1 MMNAKKFEESVM
13 RKTILIFFLVFSGL
27 TNAMATNITC
37 GSSRAGGV
45 ETDTVTTLRG
55 EADITIRNT
64 GEHFSLSEGQQLTIR
79 GGQTQHQQ
87 QDLNQEA
94 SQWNR
99 QLQNMGGSVDF
110 GDIPGILRNIREN
123 EGTLIRNLRSSLE
136 GATRENS
143 PALLKA
149 VDRAIGVLDEDAMTM
164 NNFMRRVRES
174 SGRPDQ
180 GIIGAIADCLRSNAS
195 YRTDVGAMLRQLRQI
210 ESLNLGEIPGR
221 LESLRS
227 SMANGYNAISEAN
240 AAIPDGTAANAPVLM
255 ELRQRIAEFQQT
267 LAMAEAEVG
276 RITRQLSDMIAG
288 GQGNVQQARALVR
301 QAVALNDAIAGYRQ
315 SLRRISSRAFTTAS
329 ISIESEQAEIQGLTD
344 QLNTLS
350 EQINGVSEKTAS
362 LREAFDSARNAAS
375 NPGQSQEVYREAAD
389 ALNSAISGS
398 MADLLSEISSIRDEI
413 QKITEQKTQFIDRAA
428 EKIAA
433 SLTLRNLVNDLNRRI
448 SSLSSQLTSI
458 STEMAKFSSEQSTL
472 LRSLNITAIEDST
485 TVQLQDLE
493 ESMADATQA
502 FEAELT
508 AYTGAAY
515 QSNAADRVRSSMRL
529 LNSFQKSRR
538 NYLYCQRLYES
549 ITRGLGRGIMTMEQE
564 EIQSI
569 WERISNDYQR
579 LSNSAGI
586 LEAELTNLENQL
598 NAFGR

>member
-1 MMNAKKFEESVM
+1 M

-27 TNAMATNITC
+27 TNAMATNITAG
-37 GSSRAGGV
+37 GSRSGGV
-45 ETDTVTTLRG
+45 ETDTITTLRG
-55 EADITIRNT
+55 EADVTIRNT
-64 GEHFSLSEGQQLTIR
+64 GEHFSLGEGQQLTIR
-79 GGQTQHQQ
+79 GGQTQQQQ

-99 QLQNMGGSVDF
+99 QLQNMGGSVDM

-136 GATRENS
+136 GVNRES
-143 PALLKA
+143 APALLKA

-164 NNFMRRVRES
+164 NNFMRRVREA

-180 GIIGAIADCLRSNAS
+180 GLIGAIADCLRSNAS

-210 ESLNLGEIPGR
+210 ESLSIGEIPAR

-227 SMANGYNAISEAN
+227 SLANGFMAINEAN
-240 AAIPDGTAANAPVLM
+240 AAIPDGTAANAPVLI

-267 LAMAEAEVG
+267 LAAAESEVQ
-276 RITRQLSDMIAG
+276 RITRQLSDLINS
-288 GQGNVQQARALVR
+288 GQGNVQQARAMAR
-301 QAVALNDAIAGYRQ
+301 QAAAINDAIAGYRQ
-315 SLRRISSRAFTTAS
+315 SLRRISQRAFTTAS
-329 ISIESEQAEIQGLTD
+329 ISIESEQGEIQGFTD
-344 QLNTLS
+344 QLNTVS
-350 EQINGVSEKTAS
+350 EQITGVSEQAAS
-362 LREAFDSARNAAS
+362 IREAFESARNAAN
-375 NPGQSQEVYREAAD
+375 NPGQSQEVYREAAEE
-389 ALNSAISGS
+389 LNSAIEGS
-398 MADLLSEISSIRDEI
+398 MADLSGEISSIRDEI
-413 QKITEQKTQFIDRAA
+413 QKISEQKTQFVDRVADKLA
-428 EKIAA
+428 T
-433 SLTLRNLVNDLNRRI
+433 SLILRNLVNDLNRRI
-448 SSLSSQLTSI
+448 SEASNSLTVI
-458 STEMAKFSSEQSTL
+458 SNEIAKYSSEQATL
-472 LRSLNITAIEDST
+472 LKSLNIPTIEDSSIT
-485 TVQLQDLE
+485 QLQDLE
-493 ESMADATQA
+493 ESMADATRA
-502 FEAELT
+502 FEAELS

-538 NYLYCQRLYES
+538 NYLSCQRLYES